1 LCREDVTFSV
11 QKAFT
16 RLTPPIL
23 LSILALVLLEALM
36 MCLRDDRSSVTSSI
50 GRYLATSR
58 MIRFVVAC
66 GSGPRSI
73 TKGLPALLVSFSLL
87 ATPVWAVPSTSLG
100 TVVYADRAHVGAAVA
115 SVGTTV
121 FSGDRLSTDQYGGL
135 QVRAGAARLLL
146 SSYSSATFSQ
156 EDASPAA
163 TLAFGSA
170 TFSTADSNAFALHVA
185 SAVIRPKTSK
195 PTIGQVTVLS
205 PKELIVK
212 STRGSLTIAVED
224 DVREIPEG
232 GAYRVILDP
241 DPAADPQGP
250 RGAGSKGTGGPPI
263 KAAKSRFMW
272 YAIGTVALITVWAVH
287 EVYESPDRP

>member
-1 LCREDVTFSV
+1 
-11 QKAFT
+11 
-16 RLTPPIL
+16 
-23 LSILALVLLEALM
+23 M
-36 MCLRDDRSSVTSSI
+36 MCLRDDRLAVTSSI
-50 GRYLATSR
+50 GPHTVTGR
-58 MIRFVVAC
+58 MIRFAVAS
-66 GSGPRSI
+66 GSGCTSL
-73 TKGLPALLVSFSLL
+73 TKTLLALLVSFSLL
-87 ATPVWAVPSTSLG
+87 ATPVWAAPASSLG
-100 TVVYADRAHVGAAVA
+100 TVVYAERAHVGAAQA

-121 FSGDRLSTDQYGGL
+121 FSGDRLSTDQNGGL

-156 EDASPAA
+156 EDANPAA

-170 TFSTADSNAFALHVA
+170 TFSTANSNAFALHVA
-185 SAVIRPKTSK
+185 TAVIRPKTNQ
-195 PTIGQVTVLS
+195 PTIGQVTVLN
-205 PKELIVK
+205 PKELVVK

-232 GAYRVILDP
+232 AAYRVVLDP
-241 DPAADPQGP
+241 NPADPQGP
-250 RGAGSKGTGGPPI
+250 QGAGGSKGMGGPPI